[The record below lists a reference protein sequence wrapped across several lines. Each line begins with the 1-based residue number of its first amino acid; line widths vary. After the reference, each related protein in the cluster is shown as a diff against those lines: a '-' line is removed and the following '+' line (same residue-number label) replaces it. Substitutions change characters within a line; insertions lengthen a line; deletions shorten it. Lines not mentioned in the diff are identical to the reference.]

1 MYTTT
6 ATPYHYKRILG
17 ITQDEQDM
25 LALALEY
32 TMHQVRYDV
41 ERDRYFL
48 AIDYPREINTVILPE
63 ELDVLEG
70 IAFRVMTRLDRE
82 G

>member
-1 MYTTT
+1 MYTTK
-6 ATPYHYKRILG
+6 ATPYNYTRILG
-17 ITQDEQDM
+17 ITQDEHDM